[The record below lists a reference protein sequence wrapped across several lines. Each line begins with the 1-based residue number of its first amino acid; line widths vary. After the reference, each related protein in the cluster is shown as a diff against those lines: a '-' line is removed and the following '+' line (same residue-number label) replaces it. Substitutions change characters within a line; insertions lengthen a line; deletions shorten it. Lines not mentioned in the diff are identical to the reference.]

1 MHPCAMCRNA
11 GVRVVILID
20 GIKGSVLFPLK
31 MGFVQSSKVYN
42 VREIC
47 TRKGSMLRLV
57 VLFRQ
62 FSLFIA

>member
-1 MHPCAMCRNA
+1 MCRNA

-47 TRKGSMLRLV
+47 
-57 VLFRQ
+57 
-62 FSLFIA
+62 I